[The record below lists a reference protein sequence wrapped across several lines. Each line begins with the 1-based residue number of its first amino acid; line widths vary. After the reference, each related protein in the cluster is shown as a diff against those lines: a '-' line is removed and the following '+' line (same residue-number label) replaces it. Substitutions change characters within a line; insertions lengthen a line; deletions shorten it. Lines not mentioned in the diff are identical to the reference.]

1 MPQHHFLAAW
11 SSILGHTSLPGN
23 EFSLALASRSP
34 EDLAGLALA
43 NHRGVDVGSLY
54 DPDGAGGTSLFP
66 QGSMIVTEECYNW
79 TVNQEYYDWTVN
91 QFSYGAEEVK
101 RTCPGPGVVPD
112 QCDANSTEC
121 PSPMRDR
128 PAGGGPSVN
137 GEMGLRKSHILPT
150 TQVPNDG
157 LPNASVLCDTLA
169 RRPQSR
175 HCWPSTPSSWHTSS
189 QFSPW
194 AMARR

>member
-1 MPQHHFLAAW
+1 MSAAHLGTPGLFWYFLPQYHFLAAW
-11 SSILGHTSLPGN
+11 SSILGYTSLPGN
-23 EFSLALASRSP
+23 KFSLALASRSP

-66 QGSMIVTEECYNW
+66 QGSMIVTEECCNW

-101 RTCPGPGVVPD
+101 RTCPGPGVVLD

-150 TQVPNDG
+150 TGAKRWTAQ
-157 LPNASVLCDTLA
+157 C
-169 RRPQSR
+169 
-175 HCWPSTPSSWHTSS
+175 
-189 QFSPW
+189 FS
-194 AMARR
+194 AL